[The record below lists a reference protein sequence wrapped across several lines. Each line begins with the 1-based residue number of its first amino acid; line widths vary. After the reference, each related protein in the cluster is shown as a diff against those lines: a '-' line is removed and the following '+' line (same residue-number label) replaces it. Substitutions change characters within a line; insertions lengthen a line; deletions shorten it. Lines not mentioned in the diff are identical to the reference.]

1 MGKEVLGS
9 IYCKTS
15 EDFMRGLYPIAGAVK
30 AEQHDLVVMEMIIDE
45 QMEESQVLTPKRT
58 EYGKAIRKAY
68 ESGEVSENRHNMTEL
83 RPREDGVSN
92 TLTTSTKDNL
102 VLEPT
107 YRVRRLTPLECWRL
121 MGFSDDD
128 FKMAAEV
135 NSNTQLYKQA
145 GNSIVKDVLMAIF
158 SQMM

>member
-83 RPREDGVSN
+83 RPREDVVSN

-102 VLEPT
+102 VLETT
-107 YRVRRLTPLECWRL
+107 YRIRRLTPLECWRL

>member
-1 MGKEVLGS
+1 
-9 IYCKTS
+9 
-15 EDFMRGLYPIAGAVK
+15 MRGLYPIAGAVK

-83 RPREDGVSN
+83 RPREDVVSN

-102 VLEPT
+102 VLETT
-107 YRVRRLTPLECWRL
+107 YRIRRLTPLECWRL

>member
-1 MGKEVLGS
+1 
-9 IYCKTS
+9 
-15 EDFMRGLYPIAGAVK
+15 MRGLYPIAGAVK
-30 AEQHDLVVMEMIIDE
+30 AEQHDMVVMEMIIDE

-83 RPREDGVSN
+83 RPREDVVSN

-102 VLEPT
+102 VLETT
-107 YRVRRLTPLECWRL
+107 YRIRRLTPLECWRL

>member
-30 AEQHDLVVMEMIIDE
+30 AEQHDMVVMEMIIDE

-83 RPREDGVSN
+83 RPREDVVSN

-102 VLEPT
+102 VLETT
-107 YRVRRLTPLECWRL
+107 YRIRRLTPLECWRL

>member
-30 AEQHDLVVMEMIIDE
+30 AEQHDLAVMEMIIDE